1 MKRIGFAF
9 LLWST
14 AALAQFEGVVES
26 RNTTT
31 DETGALQQFMM
42 SMWIKDSM
50 AKITNG
56 ATGSAPAVTMI
67 YRTDLNVIW
76 MVNDEEKTYFEV
88 SQTQQAE
95 ESPGPVP
102 PDEKPVVRKTG
113 RSRKILGYACDQFLV
128 KHSGAVTEIW
138 GTKRLAGLA
147 TALAAALGQ
156 EQTVD
161 GGSWTDVLTKRGVFP
176 LLASTRIDGKI
187 VESQEVTRIERL
199 TLPPE
204 LFALP
209 AGYKKQSVGDMLK

>member
-1 MKRIGFAF
+1 
-9 LLWST
+9 
-14 AALAQFEGVVES
+14 
-26 RNTTT
+26 
-31 DETGALQQFMM
+31 
-42 SMWIKDSM
+42 M

-67 YRTDLNVIW
+67 YRTDLHVIW

-88 SQTQQAE
+88 SQTQQGE
-95 ESPGPVP
+95 ESPGIVP
-102 PDEKPVVRKTG
+102 PDERPVIRKTG
-113 RSRKILGYACDQFLV
+113 RSRKILGYACEQFLV
-128 KHSGAVTEIW
+128 KHSGAQTEIW

-176 LLASTRIDGKI
+176 LLASTRIEGKI